1 MSLDAPKIGRP
12 FLADRS
18 NITKPVSVS
27 LTDIQKE
34 MIEEIIEQK
43 RIEGDPRNLNR
54 STIIQDAV
62 ELLYSL
68 VVVGEAPVAA
78 APAKKK
84 TLVRPVLKPV
94 PRITGA

>member
-1 MSLDAPKIGRP
+1 MSSDAPKIGRP
-12 FLADRS
+12 FLADRT

-27 LTDIQKE
+27 LTERQRE

-43 RIEGDPRNLNR
+43 RIEGETRNLSR
-54 STIIQDAV
+54 STVVQDAV
-62 ELLYSL
+62 ELFYSL

-94 PRITGA
+94 PRSTRA